1 MRSSFGNNMKT
12 IALALLLGSAL
23 LVLVYLAVVMGSAIF
38 DNLRIRAS
46 DPMKMQPVFFVPNF
60 MGVGSFMTTG
70 WAFVSGIL
78 GLGLL
83 LLSCS
88 IHLRWSSAKAA
99 VHANKPSAY
108 KDGTS
113 NGG

>member
-1 MRSSFGNNMKT
+1 MKT
-12 IALALLLGSAL
+12 IASSLLLGSAL
-23 LVLVYLAVVMGSAIF
+23 LVFAYLAVVMGSTIF

-46 DPMKMQPVFFVPNF
+46 DPMKIQPVFFVPDF

-70 WAFVSGIL
+70 WAFLSGIV
-78 GLGLL
+78 GLVLL

-88 IHLRWSSAKAA
+88 MHLMWASTKAA
-99 VHANKPSAY
+99 AHANKPSAEHVV
-108 KDGTS
+108 GG

>member
-1 MRSSFGNNMKT
+1 MKIIASS
-12 IALALLLGSAL
+12 LLLGSAL
-23 LVLVYLAVVMGSAIF
+23 LVFAYLAVFMGSAIF

-46 DPMKMQPVFFVPNF
+46 ASMKIQPVFFVPDF

-70 WAFVSGIL
+70 WAFLSGIL

-88 IHLRWSSAKAA
+88 MHLRWSSTKAA
-99 VHANKPSAY
+99 AHANKPSAEQV
-108 KDGTS
+108 GSS